1 MNNTHPASK
10 TRRQILTQAL
20 FHPRAL
26 AVTLESDPRWGYP
39 AALIILTTVVLDLI
53 ALPLFLRALPQM
65 VPSGLSQEM
74 VAELVERSRILK
86 PAQILL
92 SPLGLLATWAITAF
106 LLRLMATLMNRPV
119 HFKKLFALIVY
130 ANMVHLLETVA
141 QNLLLW
147 SRYAATGVIDLHPPV
162 GVDALVHPSGVVLS
176 TLLRYANPFEVWFL
190 VVLIRGV
197 AALGGTTSVRGTAIV
212 LPAWGFWLAAD
223 LALALVREILTRQ
236 LGI

>member
-1 MNNTHPASK
+1 MNNTHPVSK
-10 TRRQILTQAL
+10 PRRQILAQAL

-39 AALIILTTVVLDLI
+39 AALIILTTVVLDLL

-65 VPSGLSQEM
+65 APSGLSPEM

-86 PAQILL
+86 PTQILL
-92 SPLGLLATWAITAF
+92 SPFGLLAKWAITAF

-119 HFKKLFALIVY
+119 HFRKLLALVVY
-130 ANMVHLLETVA
+130 ANVVHLLETVTK
-141 QNLLLW
+141 NLLLW
-147 SRYAATGVIDLHPPV
+147 SGYVATGAIDLNPPV
-162 GVDALVHPSGVVLS
+162 GVDALVHPSGVVGS

-190 VVLIRGV
+190 AVLIRGV
-197 AALGGTTSVRGTAIV
+197 ASLAGTTSVRGTAIV
-212 LPAWGFWLAAD
+212 LPTWGFWLAAD